1 MEGLMYIPVGLVKGI
16 QFEKTSEFSLPICDS
31 DKGEINLLTK
41 MTTVFLVNRIW
52 GIKTERKSGL
62 NEMTSN

>member
-1 MEGLMYIPVGLVKGI
+1 MYIPVGLVKGI

-41 MTTVFLVNRIW
+41 MTTVFLVNRI
-52 GIKTERKSGL
+52 
-62 NEMTSN
+62 